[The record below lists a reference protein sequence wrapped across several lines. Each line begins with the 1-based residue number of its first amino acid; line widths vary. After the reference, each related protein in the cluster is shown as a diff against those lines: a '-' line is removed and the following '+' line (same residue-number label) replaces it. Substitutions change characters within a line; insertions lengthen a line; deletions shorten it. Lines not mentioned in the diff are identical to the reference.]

1 MDTMNI
7 RRPTG
12 IPNLDG
18 LIQGGLKERSIT
30 LLEGDAGSG
39 KSTLAVTYLM
49 AGMDVGEN
57 GIYVSIEESRDN
69 FYENMGFYGFELEKY
84 EREGKLYFYECNP
97 QKLKEFLDKGTIG
110 IEDNIAQLQAKRLV
124 LDSISAFVMLYE
136 TEAKQRAAVHRLF
149 EKLRSWGLTTL
160 VIAES
165 SLNQPHNWASY
176 LVDGWIRL
184 YYKKVGRERI
194 RTIEV
199 LKMRGTRHETTEV
212 VYRIENKGI
221 NLYPNERVFGSE

>member
-1 MDTMNI
+1 MNI

-18 LIQGGLKERSIT
+18 LIQGGLKEKSIT

-39 KSTLAVTYLM
+39 KSTLAVTYLT
-49 AGMDVGEN
+49 AGINAGEN
-57 GIYVSIEESRDN
+57 GIYVSVEESREN
-69 FYENMGFYGFELEKY
+69 FFENMGFYGFELEKY
-84 EREGKLYFYECNP
+84 EKDGKLFFYECNP
-97 QKLKEFLDKGTIG
+97 QKLKESLEKGTLG
-110 IEDNIAQLQAKRLV
+110 IEDKITELGAKRLV

-136 TEAKQRAAVHRLF
+136 TEAKQRNAVHHLF
-149 EKLRSWGLTTL
+149 EKLRAWGLTTL

-165 SLNQPHNWASY
+165 SLTQPHNWASY

-221 NLYPNERVFGSE
+221 SLYPNERVFGVE